1 MKKMDEYFKK
11 QLQDYSASEDGWNMP
26 SEELWERA
34 KKEFPKPKKDRKVF
48 YFFLLAGLLVGMSVL
63 LLWMSKSEKNYTDNI
78 IHDEQPIIKK
88 ELNGEVVE
96 IENKKDSSLVINS
109 NNKKVVDLNNQ
120 INKDLKNLTSK
131 SEAQKISNENQ
142 ILNFDKDQI
151 SNSLTKDKTNL
162 TISKF
167 DRFRDKELSKENI
180 LTADATPPMINT
192 SMEIESNKKPI
203 NLNQLT
209 TVSKDE
215 IKIESR
221 KEETLN
227 YITAGQIFGVK
238 MTNDLPIKQIE
249 FPFSSTLVQKEKR
262 KWELGA
268 SISTYSVGPPYT
280 LSAINPDNDIDF
292 INIDSD
298 FYGLNFWISKP
309 MGKRFSLS
317 SGLRFSTQRLL
328 LNVGV
333 DKEWGSITG
342 SNVEFS
348 SDNFLPQQI
357 ELMINDMVNLEPDDI
372 LAIRGKASLRMY
384 SAAIPLQLNYHFKKT
399 KWEYLLSIGGF
410 IGFDGFLDSFL
421 DIEFENENQLLG
433 STKESIEGGI
443 VPQASIYAG
452 FGVKYHMNK
461 KWNLGSSVLLD
472 SRVGLPGNYLR
483 LEMGLFMSL

>member
-1 MKKMDEYFKK
+1 
-11 QLQDYSASEDGWNMP
+11 
-26 SEELWERA
+26 
-34 KKEFPKPKKDRKVF
+34 
-48 YFFLLAGLLVGMSVL
+48 
-63 LLWMSKSEKNYTDNI
+63 
-78 IHDEQPIIKK
+78 
-88 ELNGEVVE
+88 
-96 IENKKDSSLVINS
+96 
-109 NNKKVVDLNNQ
+109 
-120 INKDLKNLTSK
+120 
-131 SEAQKISNENQ
+131 
-142 ILNFDKDQI
+142 
-151 SNSLTKDKTNL
+151 
-162 TISKF
+162 
-167 DRFRDKELSKENI
+167 
-180 LTADATPPMINT
+180 
-192 SMEIESNKKPI
+192 
-203 NLNQLT
+203 
-209 TVSKDE
+209 
-215 IKIESR
+215 
-221 KEETLN
+221 
-227 YITAGQIFGVK
+227 

-262 KWELGA
+262 KWEVGA

-433 STKESIEGGI
+433 STKELIEGGI